1 MACRNEKG
9 KIMFR
14 VLIVDDEPMALFSTA
29 HSFPWEKYGFSAPLT
44 TTDPFAALDMLRRE
58 HFDAAIVDIR
68 MPGMNGIDLIRSCG
82 DERIDTVF
90 IVLSGYSDFD
100 YVQGALRLRSFD
112 YCLKPVL
119 PDDAEAALR
128 RLADH
133 LRALHAANDPSQ
145 IAALNS
151 YAPLC
156 SLFAGCG
163 LAAPEGKMV
172 LALVSSADPNALYA
186 AAASLPH
193 SLVFWPAADQMLI
206 CAPLPEETVCTALSA
221 LPQARCCYTPGI
233 PLEGLI
239 PVQQYKL
246 LEDALAGVEIGDE
259 PMLVRAG
266 DVSPAF
272 LELLEY
278 VDQHFQ
284 EELSLQELANHF
296 HLNYTY
302 CSELFR
308 SITGQTFT
316 KYITQRRMKQAAEL
330 LVITNQS
337 VNKIAMLI
345 GYSNYTHFFT
355 AFKNY
360 FGQTPGAYRE
370 EKRKK

>member
-1 MACRNEKG
+1 
-9 KIMFR
+9 MFR

-29 HSFPWEKYGFSAPLT
+29 HSFPWEKYGFSAPVT

-58 HFDAAIVDIR
+58 RFDAAIVDIR
-68 MPGMNGIDLIRSCG
+68 MPGMNGIDLIRACG
-82 DERIDTVF
+82 DEKIDTVF

-133 LRALHAANDPSQ
+133 LRVLHAASDPAQ
-145 IAALNS
+145 IAAFSS
-151 YAPLC
+151 YAPLR

-163 LAAPEGKMV
+163 LAAPEEKMV
-172 LALVSSADPNALYA
+172 LALIAAETPGALYA
-186 AAASLPH
+186 AVAAFPGSY
-193 SLVFWPAADQMLI
+193 VFWPAADQMLI
-206 CAPLPEETVCTALSA
+206 CAPLSEERVCAALNA
-221 LPQARCCYTPGI
+221 LPQTRSCYTPGI

-239 PVQQYKL
+239 PVRQYKL
-246 LEDALAGVEIGDE
+246 LQDALAGINMGEN
-259 PMLVRAG
+259 PMLVRAS
-266 DVSPAF
+266 DASPAF

-308 SITGQTFT
+308 AITGQTFT

-330 LVITNQS
+330 LVTTNQS
-337 VNKIAMLI
+337 VNKIAMLT

-360 FGQTPGAYRE
+360 FGQTPGAFRE
-370 EKRKK
+370 EKREK